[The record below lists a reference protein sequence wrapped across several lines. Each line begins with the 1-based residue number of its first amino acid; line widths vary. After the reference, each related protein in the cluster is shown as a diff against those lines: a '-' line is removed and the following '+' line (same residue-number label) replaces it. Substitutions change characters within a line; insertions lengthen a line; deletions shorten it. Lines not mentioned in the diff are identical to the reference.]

1 MRKID
6 FYVHTLTIL
15 FGLTSLANVNAFL
28 RSAGHDPVA
37 SWVLSAALGAA
48 LIVVSI
54 ALTRIDWA
62 TERSAFYALASVGT
76 ALAIIS
82 GALQSSEYSAH
93 LHGMWPYLLGYGV
106 PLIGEVGLSLAAAL
120 FTKAERRAELRA
132 VNTKIEAAI
141 IANLDAAI
149 AAFDPAGIKKR
160 IEKSLN
166 TIAAR
171 AVDGVTAN
179 LLSVYGQ
186 TEASGATLGET
197 ANEPTPETGQA
208 EPDNPHNVRTPA
220 ELSAIRSDKKAQRMD
235 EAWTLI
241 NQGNLS
247 MDEITGRL
255 GISEK
260 TMGRY
265 IKEFRQAGHMIT
277 VNGVV
282 KSEGQ

>member
-6 FYVHTLTIL
+6 FYVHTLTVL
-15 FGLTSLANVNAFL
+15 FGVTSLANVNAFL

-37 SWVLSAALGAA
+37 SWVLSAALGVA

-106 PLIGEVGLSLAAAL
+106 PFIGEVGLSLAAAL

-132 VNTKIEAAI
+132 VNAKIEAAI

-186 TEASGATLGET
+186 PTAPGET
-197 ANEPTPETGQA
+197 AEPTQE
-208 EPDNPHNVRTPA
+208 TPA
-220 ELSAIRSDKKAQRMD
+220 TDISPSVTVNVDSLDLANAARTSKKQANMDKTF
-235 EAWTLI
+235 TLI
-241 NQGNLS
+241 RCGDRS
-247 MDEITGRL
+247 L
-255 GISEK
+255 GQIANEVGVGTKTIS
-260 TMGRY
+260 RY
-265 IKEFRQAGHMIT
+265 IDEFRQAGHAIT

-282 KSEGQ
+282 KAGQP

>member
-6 FYVHTLTIL
+6 FYVHTLTVL
-15 FGLTSLANVNAFL
+15 FGITSLANINAFL

-37 SWVLSAALGAA
+37 AAVLSAALGAA

-54 ALTRIDWA
+54 ALTRIDWQ
-62 TERSAFYALASVGT
+62 TERGAFYALASVGT

-93 LHGMWPYLLGYGV
+93 LHGAWPYLLGYGV
-106 PLIGEVGLSLAAAL
+106 PVIGEVGLSLAAAL

-132 VNTKIEAAI
+132 VNAKIEAAI
-141 IANLDAAI
+141 ISNLDAAI

-160 IEKSLN
+160 IERSLN

-179 LLSVYGQ
+179 LLSVY
-186 TEASGATLGET
+186 ASTGSAATPGET
-197 ANEPTPETGQA
+197 ADEPAPTTGQH
-208 EPDNPHNVRTPA
+208 EPDNPHNVRSPA
-220 ELSAIRSDKKAQRMD
+220 ELAAIRSDKKAKRMGL
-235 EAWTLI
+235 AWTLI

-247 MDEITGRL
+247 MGEIVERM

-260 TMGRY
+260 TLGRY
-265 IKEFRQAGHMIT
+265 IKEFQGQGHMIT

-282 KSEGQ
+282 KAEGA